1 MNNNMVLYLV
11 IVLASVAIY
20 IIVGL
25 VAGKKVANTAD
36 YYVSGRNAPTIL
48 IAGTLFASMLST
60 NGVMGDTAWAYSGA
74 IVNAVTL
81 NAICG
86 VGYVVGV
93 LFFGR
98 YLRRSENLT
107 MPEYFGNRFNSK
119 KVQRFAGIVVVIS
132 ITCYLLAVTI
142 GVGKLIH
149 TLTGLE
155 LLPAYIIAWACF
167 TSFTFYSGSKGV
179 IITDT
184 MMFLLFLGATVI
196 AAPWFFSHADGG
208 LAGLLQN
215 VWNEHGAEGYL
226 SWHGVTGGY
235 DPAASV
241 SEVTDVKWNAFA
253 YGVIYGIMWL
263 IVVGISPWQA
273 GRNMMAKTE
282 HVAMRASTIAC
293 ICTTIFLTFLY
304 MMVLS
309 LLNVPGA
316 AEGIEAAGGYEYEMI
331 WGFSTLVPPIL
342 GALALAGIMA
352 AGLSSASTFLSVVG
366 FSVANDIFNIKYK
379 DDKDQL
385 RKSRIIMLIISVAA
399 LLMALGLEE
408 GIRKFTF
415 LASTLIAA
423 SWCVIAFASVW
434 SKKVNAKG
442 ALWSMIAGFVGFVIT
457 KGMTNFSIAPE
468 ISGHFYNWLDPLLI
482 GIYASA
488 IFAIIGTKLGTK
500 TPEEDAVLAKMHIA
514 PKSILSRAEY
524 KRTFIY
530 ANLLIIFGVV
540 VTVVLIAAW
549 AVPVMNWTAAM

>member
-1 MNNNMVLYLV
+1 MASNNMLLYL
-11 IVLASVAIY
+11 IVVLISIATY

-25 VAGKKVANTAD
+25 VVGKKVANTAD
-36 YYVSGRNAPTIL
+36 YYVSGRNAPTLL

-60 NGVMGDTAWAYSGA
+60 NGFMADTAWAYSGA

-93 LFFGR
+93 MFFGR

-107 MPEYFGNRFNSK
+107 MPEYFGKRFNSK
-119 KVQRFAGIVVVIS
+119 AVQRFAGIVVIIS
-132 ITCYLLAVTI
+132 ITCYLLAVVI

-149 TLTGLE
+149 TLTGLD

-184 MMFLLFLGATVI
+184 MMFIVFLAATCI

-208 LAGLLQN
+208 LAGLIEG
-215 VWNEHGAEGYL
+215 VWNGHGAEGYV
-226 SWHGVTGGY
+226 SWHGVVSNY
-235 DPAASV
+235 DPAAGIPS
-241 SEVTDVKWNAFA
+241 SSKMDSFA

-273 GRNMMAKTE
+273 GRNMMAKSE
-282 HVAMRASTIAC
+282 HISMRSSTIAC
-293 ICTTIFLTFLY
+293 ILTTVFLTFLY
-304 MMVLS
+304 MMVVS
-309 LLNVPGA
+309 LLNVPGS
-316 AEGIEAAGGYEYEMI
+316 AEGIEAAGGYEYELI
-331 WGFSTLVPPIL
+331 WGFTTLVPPIL

-366 FSVANDIFNIKYK
+366 FSVSNDVFNFKFK

-385 RKSRIIMLIISVAA
+385 KKSRIIMLIISVIA
-399 LLMALGLEE
+399 LLMALGMEE

-423 SWCVIAFASVW
+423 SWCVIAFGSVW
-434 SKKVNAKG
+434 SKKLNAKG
-442 ALWSMIAGFVGFVIT
+442 ALWSMIAGFVGFVVT
-457 KGMTNFSIAPE
+457 KFTATNGYVPA
-468 ISGHFYNWLDPLLI
+468 ISGHFNNWLDPLLI
-482 GIYASA
+482 GIYVSLL
-488 IFAIIGTKLGTK
+488 FAIIGTKFSSK
-500 TPEEDAVLAKMHIA
+500 TPEEDAMQAQMHVI
-514 PKSILSRAEY
+514 PKSLLSRKEY
-524 KRTFIY
+524 KRTFMY
-530 ANLLIIFGVV
+530 ANLLIVFGVV
-540 VTVVLIAAW
+540 VTVVLIACW
-549 AVPVMNWTAAM
+549 AVPVMQLSAAS